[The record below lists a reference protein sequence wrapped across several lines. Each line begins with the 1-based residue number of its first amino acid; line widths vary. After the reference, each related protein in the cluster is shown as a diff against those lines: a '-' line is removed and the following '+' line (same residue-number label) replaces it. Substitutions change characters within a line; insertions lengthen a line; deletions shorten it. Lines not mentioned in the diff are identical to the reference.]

1 VKETIKTQKRI
12 MSKQIIIE
20 KLTEVFREVF
30 NNDQITLSDEMTA
43 QDVGSWD
50 SLSHMLMIEKVEKRF
65 DFKFKLR
72 EITKL
77 KNVGVL
83 LDLIE
88 KKTTC

>member
-1 VKETIKTQKRI
+1 
-12 MSKQIIIE
+12 MGKQIIIE